1 VVKATRFQMLPKP
14 ALHKID
20 IPFFDME
27 IDVNNKNPRGEMH
40 IVEPSAITRSRH
52 VPELNFFFYTRMQLW

>member
-1 VVKATRFQMLPKP
+1 MLPKP
-14 ALHKID
+14 ALRRIG

-40 IVEPSAITRSRH
+40 IVEPSAITRFRR
-52 VPELNFFFYTRMQLW
+52 VPELNFSFYTRMQLW